1 MCIAGNVRTREHAN
15 DVVESLN
22 RLQPT
27 VWNCCHGNNY
37 GRTMNAFE
45 FDTQYASLEAMRKGE
60 SIQAVDR
67 RFNYETMLRAPSSD
81 KNNP

>member
-1 MCIAGNVRTREHAN
+1 VVVIPIERLP
-15 DVVESLN
+15 DVVSSAEEI
-22 RLQPT
+22 
-27 VWNCCHGNNY
+27 
-37 GRTMNAFE
+37 MAKENAM
-45 FDTQYASLEAMRKGE
+45 LEAMRKGE